1 MSPALMPGGGH
12 GFRRMN
18 ALLERQESRE
28 MHGAETHDIL
38 AGALSALS
46 HETNKDSRTPHDSGL
61 CLCSLSNKAALIMEH
76 PDLVAV
82 LYPYQQSSD
91 AIAAITAPENAS
103 LHIPAMHQAEQPSL
117 SLRSRDATP
126 EPEENNYE
134 SFSYRNKDAL
144 RNGTTVFY
152 DGKGGEKRR
161 NFTWILGDPTANQ
174 FKQIVFRNELTASTE
189 LFFGGLGLQSRTPTA
204 PVSGAQTPPQDP
216 ILIKRGFLGA
226 GGFGTVTHRW
236 DVSTGLECACKKPHG
251 PLDPLVQE
259 YWKKEIKIMGQIKH
273 ENIVKFHPEIKVGFP
288 LKYLHEQNPPI
299 AHRDLKLENVLVRE
313 RCPLHTQLAN
323 FGLVKEGSLRTGK
336 IGTACRKRMSEEYL
350 GVKKIIDRANQYK
363 NEGLMEF
370 LTIHMLVLKPEDR
383 SSADVCLKA
392 VEHLSAPSRDGSVTP
407 TQASLARKAPLTSEN
422 AVSDLSPSELNAYIA
437 ANAPLEESRKRP
449 AQERSSSGTP
459 RQTKRVARTDGSDS
473 PGRHT
478 QYNSVFPPFPP
489 GWQRDSKYVGSDVA
503 AMNSDSD
510 APSTITNAAG
520 NRSIPSNVDDHL
532 DDPVRASERA
542 LSNSEE
548 ELLRLVQADFQ

>member
-1 MSPALMPGGGH
+1 
-12 GFRRMN
+12 
-18 ALLERQESRE
+18 
-28 MHGAETHDIL
+28 
-38 AGALSALS
+38 
-46 HETNKDSRTPHDSGL
+46 
-61 CLCSLSNKAALIMEH
+61 MEH

-144 RNGTTVFY
+144 RLTFSHRPKQATGPPCSMT
-152 DGKGGEKRR
+152 GKEER
-161 NFTWILGDPTANQ
+161 NAATLPGSL
-174 FKQIVFRNELTASTE
+174 FRNELTASTE

-204 PVSGAQTPPQDP
+204 PVSGAQTPPQDL

-236 DVSTGLECACKKPHG
+236 DVSTGLEYACKKPHG

-273 ENIVKFHPEIKVGFP
+273 ENIVKFHPEIKVGFRVCFWTIFHSGTLDNSIGSSLFP

-313 RCPLHTQLAN
+313 RCPLHAQLAD

-407 TQASLARKAPLTSEN
+407 TQASLAGKAPLTSEN

-459 RQTKRVARTDGSDS
+459 RQTKRLARTDGSDS

-489 GWQRDSKYVGSDVA
+489 GWQQDS
-503 AMNSDSD
+503 NDSD

>member
-1 MSPALMPGGGH
+1 
-12 GFRRMN
+12 
-18 ALLERQESRE
+18 
-28 MHGAETHDIL
+28 MHGAETHDI
-38 AGALSALS
+38 
-46 HETNKDSRTPHDSGL
+46 
-61 CLCSLSNKAALIMEH
+61 LSNKAALIMEH

-144 RNGTTVFY
+144 RLTFSHRPKQATGPPCSMT
-152 DGKGGEKRR
+152 GKEER
-161 NFTWILGDPTANQ
+161 NAATLRGSL
-174 FKQIVFRNELTASTE
+174 FRNELTASTE

-299 AHRDLKLENVLVRE
+299 AYRDLKLENVLVRE
-313 RCPLHTQLAN
+313 RCPLHAQLAD

-407 TQASLARKAPLTSEN
+407 TQASLAGKAPLTSEN

-449 AQERSSSGTP
+449 AQERSSSGN
-459 RQTKRVARTDGSDS
+459 QADQASCSD
-473 PGRHT
+473 R
-478 QYNSVFPPFPP
+478 
-489 GWQRDSKYVGSDVA
+489 R
-503 AMNSDSD
+503 DSD

>member
-1 MSPALMPGGGH
+1 MKLIKTLEP
-12 GFRRMN
+12 RM
-18 ALLERQESRE
+18 
-28 MHGAETHDIL
+28 IL
-38 AGALSALS
+38 GYAFA
-46 HETNKDSRTPHDSGL
+46 
-61 CLCSLSNKAALIMEH
+61 
-76 PDLVAV
+76 
-82 LYPYQQSSD
+82 QSSD

-103 LHIPAMHQAEQPSL
+103 LHIPAMHQAEQP
-117 SLRSRDATP
+117 
-126 EPEENNYE
+126 
-134 SFSYRNKDAL
+134 
-144 RNGTTVFY
+144 NGTTVFY

-313 RCPLHTQLAN
+313 RCPLHAQLAD

-489 GWQRDSKYVGSDVA
+489 GWQRDS
-503 AMNSDSD
+503 NDSD

>member
-1 MSPALMPGGGH
+1 
-12 GFRRMN
+12 
-18 ALLERQESRE
+18 
-28 MHGAETHDIL
+28 
-38 AGALSALS
+38 
-46 HETNKDSRTPHDSGL
+46 
-61 CLCSLSNKAALIMEH
+61 MEH

-144 RNGTTVFY
+144 RLTFSHRPKQATGPPCSMT
-152 DGKGGEKRR
+152 GKEER
-161 NFTWILGDPTANQ
+161 NAATLRGSL
-174 FKQIVFRNELTASTE
+174 FRNELTASTE

-273 ENIVKFHPEIKVGFP
+273 
-288 LKYLHEQNPPI
+288 
-299 AHRDLKLENVLVRE
+299 LENVLVRE
-313 RCPLHTQLAN
+313 RCPLHAQLAD
-323 FGLVKEGSLRTGK
+323 FGLVKEGSLRT
-336 IGTACRKRMSEEYL
+336 GTACRKRMSEEYL

-510 APSTITNAAG
+510 APSTIMNAAG

>member
-1 MSPALMPGGGH
+1 
-12 GFRRMN
+12 
-18 ALLERQESRE
+18 
-28 MHGAETHDIL
+28 
-38 AGALSALS
+38 
-46 HETNKDSRTPHDSGL
+46 
-61 CLCSLSNKAALIMEH
+61 MEH

-144 RNGTTVFY
+144 RLTFSHRPKQATGPPCSMT
-152 DGKGGEKRR
+152 GKEER
-161 NFTWILGDPTANQ
+161 NAATLRGSL
-174 FKQIVFRNELTASTE
+174 FRNELTASTE

-273 ENIVKFHPEIKVGFP
+273 ENIVKFHPEIKVGF
-288 LKYLHEQNPPI
+288 
-299 AHRDLKLENVLVRE
+299 RLENVLVRE
-313 RCPLHTQLAN
+313 RCPLHAQLAD

-489 GWQRDSKYVGSDVA
+489 GWQRDS
-503 AMNSDSD
+503 
-510 APSTITNAAG
+510 
-520 NRSIPSNVDDHL
+520 
-532 DDPVRASERA
+532 
-542 LSNSEE
+542 
-548 ELLRLVQADFQ
+548 